1 MFDLIVIM
9 PFILSD
15 IDYESKLK
23 RFKAVTLLHYVP
35 GEFDWPT
42 WQLKDAWN
50 YDPLFFFEHP
60 GRWPYGWVVPAQFFV
75 SLSGRASRFRV
86 WSSVFLF
93 YFIFLDCDQDR
104 DTERKPNRPGI
115 STAKQSLDERLAAW
129 VLVLPLSPVPWMSII
144 NSSFFFGPWKI
155 KVNSIAFS
163 QGSWGSR

>member
-104 DTERKPNRPGI
+104 YWEETEQAWNFHSKAITGWETGSMGSSPAPVT
-115 STAKQSLDERLAAW
+115 SSLNEYHQL
-129 VLVLPLSPVPWMSII
+129 II
-144 NSSFFFGPWKI
+144 FLWTLKN
-155 KVNSIAFS
+155 
-163 QGSWGSR
+163 QG